1 MALVDKYGGK
11 SIRVGLISKYIGN
24 KAKKSR
30 RGLNMLRHPD
40 TRSERSNG

>member
-11 SIRVGLISKYIGN
+11 SIRVGLISKYAGN

-30 RGLNMLRHPD
+30 RELNMRHPEGR
-40 TRSERSNG
+40 RSKEE